1 MSEDRE
7 SDFNTNLLDLHLG
20 QLSDAQE
27 AELRDRLASDPKLAA
42 ENEVLAGVFAALRAD
57 RVPAPPRD
65 LDERIIAA
73 VGRARPALRTVS
85 APAARDQSAAEWV
98 ESGNTRIIR
107 MRGMRDVLAVAA
119 MIVLAVGLGVPS
131 VLHMKERSRRTM
143 CAANLAQLGQAMNA
157 YASVFGNSL
166 PFGGWS
172 RGDSWRPTDEPGLT
186 VRPNRQHVYLLLR
199 NGYVNPNQFVC
210 PSSHDVPMA
219 ADQVARRDD
228 FLESAN
234 VSYAYQN
241 MAGARPQVGAVDP
254 ELPILG
260 DDNPLFDSGRPLF
273 DLAVHKLGLRDLSQT
288 NSRAHDGTGQN
299 ILTLGGSSKWI
310 TTPAF
315 GAAGDNIWTLYE
327 VTQYTGQEGPQAAT
341 DSHLLK

>member
-7 SDFNTNLLDLHLG
+7 REFGPNLLDLHLG

-27 AELRDRLASDPKLAA
+27 TELRRRLESDPKLAA
-42 ENEVLAGVFAALRAD
+42 ENEALTGVFAALRTY
-57 RVPAPPRD
+57 RTPAAPRG
-65 LDERIIAA
+65 LNERIAAA
-73 VGRARPALRTVS
+73 VSHAGAPLRVAAQRPAERHS
-85 APAARDQSAAEWV
+85 ASELL
-98 ESGNTRIIR
+98 ETGNTRIIR
-107 MRGMRDVLAVAA
+107 MRGMRDILAVAA

-131 VLHMKERSRRTM
+131 VLHMRERGRRTM
-143 CAANLAQLGQAMNA
+143 CAANLAQLGQGMNA

-166 PFGGWS
+166 PFCGWS
-172 RGDSWRPTDEPGLT
+172 NADSWRPTNEPGVT

-199 NGYVNPNQFVC
+199 TGYVNPNQFVC
-210 PSSHDVPMA
+210 PSSRDVPMA
-219 ADQVARRDD
+219 ADQIARRDD

-241 MAGARPQVGAVDP
+241 MAGRRPQVGTANA

-273 DLAVHKLGLRDLSQT
+273 DLAAHKLGLRDLSET
-288 NSRAHDGTGQN
+288 NSAAHGGTGQN
-299 ILTLGGSSKWI
+299 ILTLGGSCKWV
-310 TTPAF
+310 TTPDS
-315 GAAGDNIWTLYE
+315 GPSGDNIWTLE
-327 VTQYTGQEGPQAAT
+327 QVTQYTGHEGPKAAT